1 MKLFGGAGP
10 ATGKRAIELD
20 FVRGIAIIMVM
31 GFHFHAVHTDNFLI
45 HISRVP
51 PEEFWA

>member
-10 ATGKRAIELD
+10 TKAGRAIELD

-31 GFHFHAVHTDNFLI
+31 GFHFHAVSDRQLPHRDY
-45 HISRVP
+45 
-51 PEEFWA
+51 